1 MVRIKVLIFG
11 GRGIRVLLLHG
22 RGGGDRFGFIGVEF
36 RVGGVDV
43 VTVLLHM
50 CRLQRDGIDYGLF
63 REESETEKKEM
74 LGLLLERENEI
85 SEFYLWDPFR
95 PLFVF

>member
-1 MVRIKVLIFG
+1 M
-11 GRGIRVLLLHG
+11 LLRR

-36 RVGGVDV
+36 KVGGVDV

-50 CRLQRDGIDYGLF
+50 CRLQRDGIGFGLF
-63 REESETEKKEM
+63 REESETEKNEI

-85 SEFYLWDPFR
+85 IEFYLWDPFR
-95 PLFVF
+95 PTIIRFNVSMN

>member
-1 MVRIKVLIFG
+1 MIFG
-11 GRGIRVLLLHG
+11 GRGIRVLLLRR
-22 RGGGDRFGFIGVEF
+22 RGGGDRFGFIGVGFIGVEF

-50 CRLQRDGIDYGLF
+50 CRLQRDGIGYGLF
-63 REESETEKKEM
+63 REESETEENEM

-85 SEFYLWDPFR
+85 IEFYLWDSFR